1 MYMDINEL
9 LALKAQLASVC
20 NQEQENLRNSNSA
33 NRQIIEDEIREIVH
47 EQNKVAKLI
56 EIYKNNDKDYIIMKL
71 ERLYMILLLGITEDK
86 FNKLDENDIFRI
98 FDKYFPDEWI
108 FINDLEQKENLL
120 LDAICSNKVIDI
132 SQNKKYLLNGK
143 KNDE

>member
-47 EQNKVAKLI
+47 EQNKVEKLI
-56 EIYKNNDKDYIIMKL
+56 EIYQSSDKDYIVMKL
-71 ERLYMILLLGITEDK
+71 ERLYMMLLLGTEEDR
-86 FNKLDENDIFRI
+86 FNKLDENEIFRI
-98 FDKYFPDEWI
+98 FDKFFPDEWV
-108 FINDLEQKENLL
+108 FINDLEQKEELL

-132 SQNKKYLLNGK
+132 PQNKKYLLNGK